1 MYNNCFKWV
10 KLKSS
15 KPQNA
20 VVGLHEALLCTFYS
34 FPCPVLRMDSILIC
48 NLPTVA
54 YPMISTTSVWH
65 PYLCIVLLIIPN
77 VELTFFDTSAH
88 CLEGRAWSLSCPF
101 PPHSRSKLYPLPF
114 YQRTIC
120 VFSHTHHWA
129 VSTLKS
135 IFHSCDHL
143 NILHRS
149 FRSRP
154 MCDFSSSPTALPTIK
169 L

>member
-20 VVGLHEALLCTFYS
+20 VVDLHEALLCTFYS

-77 VELTFFDTSAH
+77 VELTFLDTSAH
-88 CLEGRAWSLSCPF
+88 CLEGRTCVITLMSLSSSLTFKTLPSSILSENYLCLF
-101 PPHSRSKLYPLPF
+101 PYAPLSSFHIKEHFPLVRPPEHSS
-114 YQRTIC
+114 
-120 VFSHTHHWA
+120 
-129 VSTLKS
+129 
-135 IFHSCDHL
+135 
-143 NILHRS
+143 
-149 FRSRP
+149 
-154 MCDFSSSPTALPTIK
+154 
-169 L
+169 